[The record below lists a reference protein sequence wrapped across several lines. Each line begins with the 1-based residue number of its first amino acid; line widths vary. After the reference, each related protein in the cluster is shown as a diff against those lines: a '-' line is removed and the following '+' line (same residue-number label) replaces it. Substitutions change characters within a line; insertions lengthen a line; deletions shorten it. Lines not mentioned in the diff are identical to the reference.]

1 MVGVE
6 MRCPEVR
13 PLSQKSAPFDFE
25 IVHLPNFIWLEL
37 LVMNHSQD
45 YRLMRQWG

>member
-6 MRCPEVR
+6 MRCPGVR

-37 LVMNHSQD
+37 LVNESFP
-45 YRLMRQWG
+45 GS